1 MGKRSRLE
9 IQMDIIAALSENSK
23 SPTRLMQLTNLQWG
37 SLQECL
43 RILIANGIVIEWKKS
58 TNRKFYSLT
67 PKGSAVIQKYREF
80 TREIIPLPIAS
91 GRSGPVQLEQEIQAS
106 G

>member
-37 SLQECL
+37 LLQECL
-43 RILIANGIVIEWKKS
+43 KILIANGIVTEWKRSK
-58 TNRKFYSLT
+58 RKFYSLT
-67 PKGSAVIQKYREF
+67 PKGNAVIQKYREF
-80 TREIIPLPIAS
+80 SREVIPLSVES
-91 GRSGPVQLEQEIQAS
+91 GGSRPVQLEREIRAS
-106 G
+106 N

>member
-9 IQMDIIAALSENSK
+9 ILMDIIAALSESSK

-43 RILIANGIVIEWKKS
+43 KFLIANGIVVEWKRS
-58 TNRKFYSLT
+58 MNRKFYSLT
-67 PKGSAVIQKYREF
+67 PKGNAVMQKYREF
-80 TREIIPLPIAS
+80 TREIIPLS
-91 GRSGPVQLEQEIQAS
+91 RSLQLEQEIQAS